1 MGDVEIPS
9 LEKLF
14 VFHHVRSHVVLVP
27 VVVDVFSGFILQ
39 IHTAYNNKALAVK
52 V

>member
-14 VFHHVRSHVVLVP
+14 VLHHVSSHLVLIP
-27 VVVDVFSGFILQ
+27 IVVDVFGAFILQ
-39 IHTAYNNKALAVK
+39 VYTAYNYEALAVK